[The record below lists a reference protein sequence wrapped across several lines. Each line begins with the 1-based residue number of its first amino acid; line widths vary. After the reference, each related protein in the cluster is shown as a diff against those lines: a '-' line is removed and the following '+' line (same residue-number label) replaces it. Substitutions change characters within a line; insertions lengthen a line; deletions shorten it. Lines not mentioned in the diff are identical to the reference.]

1 MNDLSPH
8 VEFIFYFILYLCNMY
23 TIICMPI
30 GIISISVMKSELNNE
45 IIYLNNKHYFSR
57 RIHTKAII
65 KLQIVKKIKPLIYT

>member
-1 MNDLSPH
+1 
-8 VEFIFYFILYLCNMY
+8 MY
-23 TIICMPI
+23 TVICMPI

-45 IIYLNNKHYFSR
+45 ITYLNNKHYFSR